1 VLSLA
6 AVQAIALPAHENP
19 IAPKHVLSEASLRKI
34 QAANEVIDTFR
45 SDIELYFVRFQNF
58 YDRTNAQM
66 RDYRISHVH
75 LITRVYNE
83 VLRVF
88 GESIEAHVEVANELT
103 IEINE
108 QVEAGGMTDCLQGVI
123 DGQEDAAIL
132 VGAMYQACAA
142 SANVTFSDMLRDTF
156 YPTFSTIQASTSTLP
171 NSIIDVLSR
180 GNVLQDER
188 SIIEYLRLRYEV
200 VNLQWTTAVSQLLT
214 WETNRFTNEGLF
226 KGDETLNCLADTLMQ
241 LILNYAQLHMRARE
255 CASS

>member
-1 VLSLA
+1 MLFIS
-6 AVQAIALPAHENP
+6 QAIALPALDKLVVPENIP
-19 IAPKHVLSEASLRKI
+19 RDSSQRDTRP
-34 QAANEVIDTFR
+34 ANEIVDAFR
-45 SDIELYFVRFQNF
+45 SDIEYQFVRYQNF

-66 RDYRISHVH
+66 RDYRIAHVN
-75 LITRVYNE
+75 LVTRVYNE

-88 GESIEAHVEVANELT
+88 GESIEAHVEVANELL

-142 SANVTFSDMLRDTF
+142 SANVTFSNMLIDTF
-156 YPTFSTIQASTSTLP
+156 YPTFAAIQASTSTIP

-180 GNVLQDER
+180 GNVLQDEQA
-188 SIIEYLRLRYEV
+188 IIEYLRLRYEV
-200 VNLQWTTAVSQLLT
+200 INLQWTTAVSQLLT
-214 WETNRFTNEGLF
+214 WETNKFTTEGLF

-255 CASS
+255 CAA